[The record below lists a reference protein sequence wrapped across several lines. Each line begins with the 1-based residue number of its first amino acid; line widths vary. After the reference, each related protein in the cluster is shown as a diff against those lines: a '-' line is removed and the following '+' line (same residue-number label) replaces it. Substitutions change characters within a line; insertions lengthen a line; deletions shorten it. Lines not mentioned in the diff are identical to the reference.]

1 MKKLVLWK
9 DHLFKKSLYRSTFD
23 GYISDDIVS
32 ELREM
37 ERFHLFKNVNINTS
51 SWFDD
56 FKKQQNDI
64 SNEEI
69 SLTNEVVENEEISL
83 TNELVDMDSKDSVD
97 TLQNVIDSSP
107 SAMKTLDLGG
117 IITSWNKASEEFFG
131 WTEEEVIGKFNP
143 TVPENLKEIYLNRI
157 KEERINNE
165 VKAFTKENSL
175 VDILLSS
182 NPLFDEYG
190 NFIGSIAHPVRNE
203 SSDVNGISLM
213 YQDISEGNKDVEKK

>member
-1 MKKLVLWK
+1 
-9 DHLFKKSLYRSTFD
+9 
-23 GYISDDIVS
+23 
-32 ELREM
+32 M